1 MDLLPAE
8 SSEIKKKLGFR
19 SKKLG
24 FRSLKLV
31 NVNLDDKLAERPFGV
46 EYGRLGNGL
55 CYYVRSNSKPK
66 MRAALAL
73 AVKAGSVLEE
83 EHERGVAHIV
93 EHLAF
98 SATKKYTNHDIVRF
112 LESIGAEFGACQN
125 AVTSADETVYE
136 LFVPVDKPDL
146 LSQAISVLAEFSSEV
161 RVSADDLSIER
172 GAVMEE
178 YRASR
183 NANGRMQ
190 DAHWVLMMEG
200 SKYAE
205 RLPIGLEKIIR
216 TVPANIVK
224 QFYRKWYH
232 LHNMAVIAV
241 GDFSDTQQSVVEL
254 IRTHFGDKNS
264 ASDPPVIPRFP
275 VPPHEEPRFSCLVES
290 EAAGSAVMISCKMPV
305 DEVKTVRDYRNLL
318 AETMFFYAVNQR
330 FFKISRKKD
339 PPYFSCSAAAD
350 VLVLPMKAYVM
361 TASCKERGTIK
372 ALESILTEIAR
383 VRLYEFSEREIS
395 IVRAL
400 LMSEIESAYLERD
413 RMQSTSL
420 RDEYTQHFLRNELV
434 VGVEYEARL
443 QKTLLPYITASEVSK
458 YAENFRTSCSCVIK
472 TIEPWATATVDDL
485 RSAVLKINSLE
496 EEGRID
502 RWDDEHIPEEIVRV
516 KPTPGHIV
524 QEVEYA
530 NIGATELIM
539 SNGMRVC
546 YKCTDF
552 FNDQVLFTGFSYGG
566 LSELP
571 ESEYFSCSMGST
583 IAGEIGVFG
592 YRPSILMDMLAGK
605 RAEVGTKLGAY
616 IRTFSGDCS
625 PSDLETALQLVYQ
638 LFTTKVEPG
647 KEDVKIVMQMA
658 EEAVRAQE
666 RDPYTAFANRVREL
680 NYGNSYFFRPIRIKD
695 LRKVD
700 PFKACEYFDNCFKD
714 PSTFTVVIVGN
725 LDPSVACPLILQYLG
740 GIPKP
745 QKPVFQFNR
754 DDLKGLPFTFPTTT
768 SREIVRSP
776 MVEAQCSVQLCFPVE
791 LKNENMMDDIHF
803 VGSLSKLLETK
814 ILQVL
819 RFKHG
824 QIYSVGVSVFLGGNK
839 PSRTDNVRGDISV
852 IFSCD
857 PDISMT
863 LVDLALDEILRLQN
877 EGPADEDVSTMLEIE
892 QRAHENGLQ
901 ENYYWLDRIL
911 RSYQSRIYSGDL
923 GTSFKVQDKG
933 RSKVR
938 NSLTPTTAQLA
949 LQRVLPFPCK
959 DQYTVVILM
968 PQEASRFKFLRSLI
982 QSVPN
987 HYGRDAK
994 MLAGIA
1000 ALSVLVF
1007 ALWRHSRSAQ
1017 KT

>member
-516 KPTPGHIV
+516 KPTPG
-524 QEVEYA
+524 
-530 NIGATELIM
+530 
-539 SNGMRVC
+539 
-546 YKCTDF
+546 
-552 FNDQVLFTGFSYGG
+552 
-566 LSELP
+566 
-571 ESEYFSCSMGST
+571 
-583 IAGEIGVFG
+583 
-592 YRPSILMDMLAGK
+592 
-605 RAEVGTKLGAY
+605 
-616 IRTFSGDCS
+616 
-625 PSDLETALQLVYQ
+625 
-638 LFTTKVEPG
+638 
-647 KEDVKIVMQMA
+647 
-658 EEAVRAQE
+658 
-666 RDPYTAFANRVREL
+666 
-680 NYGNSYFFRPIRIKD
+680 
-695 LRKVD
+695 
-700 PFKACEYFDNCFKD
+700 
-714 PSTFTVVIVGN
+714 
-725 LDPSVACPLILQYLG
+725 
-740 GIPKP
+740 
-745 QKPVFQFNR
+745 
-754 DDLKGLPFTFPTTT
+754 
-768 SREIVRSP
+768 
-776 MVEAQCSVQLCFPVE
+776 
-791 LKNENMMDDIHF
+791 
-803 VGSLSKLLETK
+803 
-814 ILQVL
+814 
-819 RFKHG
+819 
-824 QIYSVGVSVFLGGNK
+824 
-839 PSRTDNVRGDISV
+839 
-852 IFSCD
+852 
-857 PDISMT
+857 
-863 LVDLALDEILRLQN
+863 
-877 EGPADEDVSTMLEIE
+877 
-892 QRAHENGLQ
+892 
-901 ENYYWLDRIL
+901 
-911 RSYQSRIYSGDL
+911 
-923 GTSFKVQDKG
+923 
-933 RSKVR
+933 
-938 NSLTPTTAQLA
+938 
-949 LQRVLPFPCK
+949 
-959 DQYTVVILM
+959 
-968 PQEASRFKFLRSLI
+968 
-982 QSVPN
+982 
-987 HYGRDAK
+987 
-994 MLAGIA
+994 
-1000 ALSVLVF
+1000 
-1007 ALWRHSRSAQ
+1007 
-1017 KT
+1017 